1 MEKILKNFVEKF
13 LKLFLRTIKAMY
25 KYALI
30 FHICYIYMD
39 FFRKTR
45 LINF

>member
-1 MEKILKNFVEKF
+1 MEKILKKFVEKF

-30 FHICYIYMD
+30 FHICYIYIYMD
-39 FFRKTR
+39 FF
-45 LINF
+45 

>member
-30 FHICYIYMD
+30 FHICYIYIYMD
-39 FFRKTR
+39 FF
-45 LINF
+45 